1 MKILWFTNSP
11 CSSIKRNNGKTL
23 AGGWLTSLENAIK
36 NRESISLSIAFIS
49 QSESK
54 SFIFEKTTYY
64 PIYDNTSQN
73 IINKITNRIKPISE
87 KENRLLPSMLEI
99 IKKCQPDIIHI
110 HGTEECFGI
119 ITEHIT
125 NIPIV
130 FSIQG
135 LISPSKE
142 KFFSGISYH
151 DIRKHESWYDKIK
164 LTSVKEEYQSFV
176 YRGQRECKFL
186 KKAPYIIGRT
196 FWDEYITL
204 LLNHNRKYFIV
215 NEILRDEFYT
225 AKWEKT
231 QFENQL
237 QIVSIV
243 SFGVYKGYETILKT
257 AKLLTNYA
265 NFNYTWNIIGYDI
278 DTPLLQITEKSLQI
292 YHQDYNIK
300 LFGRRNSQQIAEIL
314 KSSDIYCHVSHIENS
329 PNSVCEAMIMGM
341 PIISGYAGGTSSLLE
356 HEKDGILVQ
365 DGDPYILAGAI
376 CELQGNFEQARNYGL
391 NAQIKAKQRHNP
403 DKIVN
408 ELLYA
413 YNNILNDKKK

>member
-135 LISPSKE
+135 LISPYKE

-186 KKAPYIIGRT
+186 KP
-196 FWDEYITL
+196 
-204 LLNHNRKYFIV
+204 
-215 NEILRDEFYT
+215 
-225 AKWEKT
+225 
-231 QFENQL
+231 
-237 QIVSIV
+237 
-243 SFGVYKGYETILKT
+243 
-257 AKLLTNYA
+257 
-265 NFNYTWNIIGYDI
+265 
-278 DTPLLQITEKSLQI
+278 
-292 YHQDYNIK
+292 
-300 LFGRRNSQQIAEIL
+300 
-314 KSSDIYCHVSHIENS
+314 
-329 PNSVCEAMIMGM
+329 
-341 PIISGYAGGTSSLLE
+341 
-356 HEKDGILVQ
+356 
-365 DGDPYILAGAI
+365 
-376 CELQGNFEQARNYGL
+376 
-391 NAQIKAKQRHNP
+391 
-403 DKIVN
+403 
-408 ELLYA
+408 
-413 YNNILNDKKK
+413 